1 MKRHLNTSYRLVWNH
16 ITGTLVVAS
25 ELARSRGKRAGVA
38 IALSLAAVTSVPALA
53 ADTVVQAGETVS
65 GGTLTNHDNQIV
77 LGTANGMT
85 ISTGLELGPDS
96 EENTGGQW
104 IQNGGIAGNTTV
116 TTNGRQVVLEGG
128 TASDTVIRDG
138 GGQSLNGLAVNTT
151 LINRGEQWVHEGG
164 VATGTIINRDGYQ
177 SVKSGGLATG
187 TIINTGA
194 EGGPDSDNSYT
205 GQKVQGT
212 AESTTINKNGRQ
224 IILSSGIARD
234 TLIYAGGDQSVH
246 GRALN
251 TTLNGGY
258 QYVHKDGLALN
269 TVINEGGW
277 QVVKAGGAAGNT
289 TINQNGELRV
299 HAGGE
304 ATAVTQNT
312 GGALV
317 TSTAATVTGT
327 NRLGHFSVGNGMA
340 DNVVLENGGRLDVLE
355 SHSAWKTLVD
365 DGGTLAVSAGGKATD
380 VTITSG
386 GALIADSGATV
397 EGTNASGKFS
407 IDGISG
413 QASGLLLENGGSFTV
428 NAGGQASNT
437 TVGHRGTLML
447 AAGGSLSGRTQL
459 SKGASMVLNG
469 DVVST
474 GDIVNAGEIRFDN
487 QTTPDAAQ
495 SRAVAK
501 GDSPVTFHKLTTSNL
516 TGQGGT
522 INMRVRLDGS
532 NTSDQLVIN
541 GGQATGKTWL
551 AFTNVGNSNLGVA
564 TSGQGI
570 RVVDAQNGATTEE
583 GAFALSRPLQAG
595 AFNYTLNRDSDED
608 WYLRSEN
615 AYRAEVPLYTSM
627 LTQAMDYD
635 RILAGSRSHQTG
647 VNGENNSVRLS
658 IQGGHLGHD
667 NNGGI
672 ARGATPE
679 SSGSYGF
686 VRLEG
691 DLLRTEVAGMSLTTG
706 VYGAAGHSSVDVKDD
721 DGSRA
726 GTVRDDAG
734 SLGGYLNLTHTS
746 SGLWADI
753 VAQGTRHSMKASS
766 DNNDFRARGW
776 GWLGS
781 LETGLPFSITDN
793 LMLEP
798 QLQYTWQGLSLDD
811 GQDNAGYVKFGH
823 GSAQHVRAGFR
834 LGSHND
840 MNFGKGTSSRDT
852 LRDSAKHSVR
862 ELPVNWWV
870 QPSVIRTFSS
880 RGDMSMGTA
889 AAGSNMTF
897 SPSQNGTSLDLQ
909 AGLEARVRENITLG
923 VQAGYAHSVSVSG
936 SSAEGY
942 NGQATLNVTF

>member
-1 MKRHLNTSYRLVWNH
+1 M
-16 ITGTLVVAS
+16 
-25 ELARSRGKRAGVA
+25 
-38 IALSLAAVTSVPALA
+38 P
-53 ADTVVQAGETVS
+53 
-65 GGTLTNHDNQIV
+65 
-77 LGTANGMT
+77 
-85 ISTGLELGPDS
+85 
-96 EENTGGQW
+96 
-104 IQNGGIAGNTTV
+104 
-116 TTNGRQVVLEGG
+116 
-128 TASDTVIRDG
+128 
-138 GGQSLNGLAVNTT
+138 
-151 LINRGEQWVHEGG
+151 
-164 VATGTIINRDGYQ
+164 
-177 SVKSGGLATG
+177 
-187 TIINTGA
+187 
-194 EGGPDSDNSYT
+194 
-205 GQKVQGT
+205 
-212 AESTTINKNGRQ
+212 
-224 IILSSGIARD
+224 
-234 TLIYAGGDQSVH
+234 
-246 GRALN
+246 
-251 TTLNGGY
+251 
-258 QYVHKDGLALN
+258 
-269 TVINEGGW
+269 
-277 QVVKAGGAAGNT
+277 
-289 TINQNGELRV
+289 
-299 HAGGE
+299 
-304 ATAVTQNT
+304 
-312 GGALV
+312 
-317 TSTAATVTGT
+317 
-327 NRLGHFSVGNGMA
+327 
-340 DNVVLENGGRLDVLE
+340 
-355 SHSAWKTLVD
+355 
-365 DGGTLAVSAGGKATD
+365 AVSS
-380 VTITSG
+380 V
-386 GALIADSGATV
+386 
-397 EGTNASGKFS
+397 
-407 IDGISG
+407 
-413 QASGLLLENGGSFTV
+413 
-428 NAGGQASNT
+428 
-437 TVGHRGTLML
+437 LMAYPVRP
-447 AAGGSLSGRTQL
+447 AACCW
-459 SKGASMVLNG
+459 K
-469 DVVST
+469 
-474 GDIVNAGEIRFDN
+474 
-487 QTTPDAAQ
+487 
-495 SRAVAK
+495 
-501 GDSPVTFHKLTTSNL
+501 
-516 TGQGGT
+516 
-522 INMRVRLDGS
+522 
-532 NTSDQLVIN
+532 
-541 GGQATGKTWL
+541 
-551 AFTNVGNSNLGVA
+551 
-564 TSGQGI
+564 SGQGI

-615 AYRAEVPLYTSM
+615 AYRAEVPLYASM

-734 SLGGYLNLTHTS
+734 SLGGYLHLAHTS

-840 MNFGKGTSSRDT
+840 MTFGEGTSSRAP

-897 SPSQNGTSLDLQ
+897 SPSRNGTSLDLQ

-923 VQAGYAHSVSVSG
+923 VQAGYAHSVSG